1 MTSISILSADEIFEQ
16 WLRHCAISD
25 RRPISEEDADAY
37 RYIWSTW
44 KRYLDG
50 ERGQGSEPPVHWA
63 DVTAPFVVSFL
74 QNGIVSRKTGEVVSA
89 ITKRR
94 YWRVLVRIYDHA
106 VDKGV
111 IQENPVSSVADKDKP
126 PIENPLGAILSPRV
140 WDRCIQM
147 LDEPIDPEI
156 AQREIA
162 VRNRALLR
170 VLFEL
175 GLTPAELRGL
185 LVQAFVDKAG
195 QQDAS
200 IKVDGESYTRVR
212 ELLISEH
219 TRQGIVEWLR
229 VKASSPAHAAS
240 DILFSGKTGKVL
252 TDEQLLNLVR
262 AFLLKACASVGEAPP
277 LRLGPQIVRNTLLVR
292 LLREGVHQDEVV
304 LRAGLKN
311 AKGLLH
317 LREHLPEGPRL
328 KLAGATKRKDD
339 EPVEP
344 EVRPLLRA

>member
-1 MTSISILSADEIFEQ
+1 MSSISILSADEIFEQ
-16 WLRHCAISD
+16 WLRHCAVSD

-44 KRYLDG
+44 KRFLDG
-50 ERGQGSEPPVHWA
+50 ERVKACAPSVHWA
-63 DVTAPFVVSFL
+63 DVTAPFVLNFL
-74 QNGIVSRKTGEVVSA
+74 HSGIGSRKTGADVSA

-94 YWRVLVRIYDHA
+94 YWRVLDRIYAFA
-106 VDKGV
+106 VEKG
-111 IQENPVSSVADKDKP
+111 ILLNNPASSLSEQEKP
-126 PIENPLGAILSPRV
+126 PKENPLGAILSPRV
-140 WDRCIQM
+140 WNRCIQM
-147 LDEPIDPEI
+147 LDEPIGPEV
-156 AQREIA
+156 AQHEIA

-185 LVQAFVDKAG
+185 LVQAFVDKVG

-212 ELLISEH
+212 ELLISER
-219 TRQGIVEWLR
+219 TRVGIVEWLR
-229 VKASSPAHAAS
+229 VKATSPAHAAS
-240 DILFSGKTGKVL
+240 EILFSGKTGKVL

-262 AFLLKACASVGEAPP
+262 AFLLKACASVDEAPP

-292 LLREGVHQDEVV
+292 LLHEGVHQDEVV
-304 LRAGLKN
+304 VRAGLKN

-317 LREHLPEGPRL
+317 LRQHLPDGPRL
-328 KLAGATKRKDD
+328 KLAGATRHKDN
-339 EPVEP
+339 EAVEP
-344 EVRPLLRA
+344 ELRPLSCA

>member
-1 MTSISILSADEIFEQ
+1 MTSISILSADEILEQ
-16 WLRHCAISD
+16 WLRHCAVSD
-25 RRPISEEDADAY
+25 RRPISEEDADSY
-37 RYIWSTW
+37 RYLWSTW
-44 KRYLDG
+44 KRFLEG
-50 ERGQGSEPPVHWA
+50 ERVKDHAPPVHWA
-63 DVTAPFVVSFL
+63 SVTAPFVVNFL
-74 QNGIVSRKTGEVVSA
+74 QSGIVSRKTGEHVSA

-111 IQENPVSSVADKDKP
+111 IPANPVSAVTDQDKP

-140 WDRCIQM
+140 WDRCFQM
-147 LDEPIDPEI
+147 LDEPIDPDV

-185 LVQAFVDKAG
+185 LVNAFVDKVG
-195 QQDAS
+195 QLDAS

-212 ELLISEH
+212 ELLISER
-219 TRQGIVEWLR
+219 TRLGLVEWLR
-229 VKASSPAHAAS
+229 VKAFSPMHAAS
-240 DILFSGKTGKVL
+240 EVLFSGKTGKVL

-262 AFLLKACASVGEAPP
+262 AFLLKACVSVGEAPP

-292 LLREGVHQDEVV
+292 LLRDGIHQDEVV

-317 LREHLPEGPRL
+317 LREHLPDGPRL
-328 KLAGATKRKDD
+328 KLAGATKRRDD
-339 EPVEP
+339 EPVQSEP
-344 EVRPLLRA
+344 RPLLRA